1 MANSCVSTGNQDNIF
16 VVYGNRGAEVGVCGL
31 MTQLIRRGVLGV
43 NVNRALPCIL
53 QFSVAAAQG
62 LRLI

>member
-1 MANSCVSTGNQDNIF
+1 
-16 VVYGNRGAEVGVCGL
+16 VCGL

-53 QFSVAAAQG
+53 QFSVAAA
-62 LRLI
+62 